1 MKSCQLLVAS
11 CQLMLAATGL
21 ALLSCIAP
29 FCAADATTRPALQ
42 QLSDESRNLYDQV
55 RHEVVRV
62 ETPVPQWMFEMAQRE
77 NPLLKW
83 GQVLDAQVRRQLM
96 SQAGSPAPHQVIQA
110 EVTPTNHLTI
120 QPTSGPTTHV
130 VISPANHER
139 DAIAPAPQ
147 IVHITA
153 RVNTLGL
160 ILDDQGHVLIP
171 LYLEKSAA
179 AQGPIILYSPD
190 GICHAR
196 FIGSDP
202 KSNLTIVQ
210 MEKMM
215 GQPANLDMHR
225 PDIGSLVMILTPNQS
240 TAQLAV
246 WTGANPE
253 FGIISNMD
261 GQIAGISRMG
271 HLLSPDAFQTISRQ
285 LINGGVVRRAILGVR
300 INEIGPEDPLRQSLP
315 ELGSRPAIMVNE
327 VLHGSPAEQ
336 AGIRPGDLIM
346 QLAGQNIED
355 PLSFAAA
362 IADRTGPTNLQILRD
377 GKMIEMHVT
386 LHPQ

>member
-1 MKSCQLLVAS
+1 MQSCELRVTR
-11 CQLMLAATGL
+11 CQLMLAACGL
-21 ALLSCIAP
+21 AMLN
-29 FCAADATTRPALQ
+29 CAASLSSAQSTRPALQ
-42 QLSDESRNLYDQV
+42 QLSDESQNLYDQV

-62 ETPVPQWMFEMAQRE
+62 ETPVPQWMFEIAQRE

-96 SQAGSPAPHQVIQA
+96 NQPGGPTAHTGIQA
-110 EVTPTNHLTI
+110 EVA
-120 QPTSGPTTHV
+120 
-130 VISPANHER
+130 PANHVNLEPTTAPSMHLVFGPANR
-139 DAIAPAPQ
+139 DGNAIAPPLQ
-147 IVHITA
+147 ITHITA

-196 FIGSDP
+196 FIGSDA

-215 GQPANLDMHR
+215 GKPADLDMHR
-225 PDIGSLVMILTPNQS
+225 PDIGSLVMILTPNQA

-253 FGIISNMD
+253 FGIVSNMD
-261 GQIAGISRMG
+261 GQIAGIARMG
-271 HLLSPDAFQTISRQ
+271 HLLSPDSFQTITQQ
-285 LINGGVVRRAILGVR
+285 LISTGVVRRAMLGVK
-300 INEIGPEDPLRQSLP
+300 ISEVGPDDPMRQSLP
-315 ELGSRPAIMVNE
+315 ELGSRPAIVVTE

-336 AGIRPGDLIM
+336 AGILPGDMIL

-355 PLSFAAA
+355 PPSFAAA
-362 IADRTGPTNLQILRD
+362 IADRTGPTDLQILRD
-377 GKMIEMHVT
+377 GKFIVMHAT
-386 LHPQ
+386 LRPQ